1 MIIKSAKVP
10 FSSTQ
15 VVLVEKLHQ
24 LILCDQI
31 ATVVISVA
39 TKTEAILAQSRNF
52 QILKKKNLMIRMM
65 VIMKEG
71 EFKVVARG
79 LR

>member
-24 LILCDQI
+24 LILCGQI
-31 ATVVISVA
+31 AAVVISVA
-39 TKTEAILAQSRNF
+39 TTTETILAQSQNF
-52 QILKKKNLMIRMM
+52 QILKKKNMMM

>member
-24 LILCDQI
+24 LILCGQI

-39 TKTEAILAQSRNF
+39 TTTEAILAQSQNF
-52 QILKKKNLMIRMM
+52 QILKKKNMMM

-71 EFKVVARG
+71 EFKVVAWG